1 MRHLTRR
8 DVFPIVNPAEQD
20 EERDVF
26 AVVTGVFE
34 QSFTISREFPSGS
47 GSRAG
52 MGSATRTEG

>member
-1 MRHLTRR
+1 MNL
-8 DVFPIVNPAEQD
+8 PAQD

-26 AVVTGVFE
+26 AVVTGLFE

-47 GSRAG
+47 GSRAPSG